1 MAPVRKVLYGAEWF
15 HSSLTA
21 VSMVTITEFLILIGG
36 VVAGG
41 LAVWL
46 LLRPRIK
53 HEYDRARSESETER
67 ATLVERLQGKHD
79 QTRKLEADLDELNSK
94 IDEFQNDN
102 ASLLARIS
110 SLETQ
115 LEAERKAATEKLGL
129 LEDAQGKLSDA
140 FKALSADALNTNS
153 QNFLR
158 LARETLGHFQ
168 EAAKGDLDTRQKA
181 IGELV
186 QPLKESLDKVDTKIR
201 ELESTRASAYSSLS
215 EQVKSLATTQTQLQG
230 ETANLVKALRSP
242 TVRGR
247 WGEIQLKRVVE
258 IAGMENYCDFD
269 EQPSLAGEDGRLRPD
284 MIIRLPLDRN
294 IVVDS
299 KAPLQAYLEALEA
312 PDDETR
318 VGKLKDHAR
327 QIRTHLMK
335 LGGKAYWE
343 QLPSTP
349 EFVFMFLPGETF
361 FTAALEQD
369 PGLIEFGVEQ
379 RVIVATPTTLI
390 ALLKAVSYGWR
401 QERMTEN
408 AEDISKLGRQLYER
422 LKTLAE
428 HFSDVRKGL
437 DKAVDAYN
445 KAVGSF
451 EGRVLVSARRFKDLG
466 ATTSEEIE
474 PLEIVDRTTRLLDI
488 GETAFIPGLLS
499 DEDSDE
505 EEKELKLEI

>member
-1 MAPVRKVLYGAEWF
+1 
-15 HSSLTA
+15 
-21 VSMVTITEFLILIGG
+21 
-36 VVAGG
+36 
-41 LAVWL
+41 L
-46 LLRPRIK
+46 LLRPRIR
-53 HEYDRARSESETER
+53 HEYDRARSEFETER

-79 QTRKLEADLDELNSK
+79 QTLRLDADLGELNSK
-94 IDEFQNDN
+94 LADSQNEN
-102 ASLLARIS
+102 AGMLARIS

-115 LEAERKAATEKLGL
+115 LAAERKAAIEKLGL

-168 EAAKGDLDTRQKA
+168 ETAKGDLDTRQKA

-201 ELESTRASAYSSLS
+201 ELESTRASAYSSLT
-215 EQVKSLATTQTQLQG
+215 EQVKSLATTQTQLQS

-258 IAGMENYCDFD
+258 IAGMVEYCDFD
-269 EQPSLAGEDGRLRPD
+269 EQPSVVGEDGRLRPD
-284 MIIRLPLDRN
+284 MIIRLPRDRR

-312 PDDETR
+312 VDDATR
-318 VGKLKDHAR
+318 TAKLKDHAR
-327 QIRTHLMK
+327 QIRTHLTK

-343 QLPSTP
+343 QLTSTP
-349 EFVFMFLPGETF
+349 EFVFMFLPGEAF
-361 FTAALEQD
+361 FSAALEQD

-379 RVIVATPTTLI
+379 RVIVATPITLI

-401 QERMTEN
+401 QEQMAEN
-408 AEDISKLGRQLYER
+408 AQAISNLGRQLFER
-422 LKTLAE
+422 LRTLAE

-437 DKAVDAYN
+437 DRAVDSYN

-451 EGRVLVSARRFKDLG
+451 EGRVLVTARRFKELG
-466 ATTSEEIE
+466 ATTGEDIE
-474 PLEIVDRTTRLLDI
+474 PLEIVDRQARLLDI
-488 GETAFIPGLLS
+488 GETALIPGLL
-499 DEDSDE
+499 DEEDSE
-505 EEKELKLEI
+505 EEETALKIEK

>member
-1 MAPVRKVLYGAEWF
+1 LLTHNLQLVIASVGGGA
-15 HSSLTA
+15 LG
-21 VSMVTITEFLILIGG
+21 ILI
-36 VVAGG
+36 
-41 LAVWL
+41 VWL

-53 HEYDRARSESETER
+53 REYDRARSEFETER

-79 QTRKLEADLDELNSK
+79 QTLKLEAETGEVNSRVL
-94 IDEFQNDN
+94 EFQNDN
-102 ASLLARIS
+102 ARLLARIS

-115 LEAERKAATEKLGL
+115 LEAERKAAIEKLGL

-168 EAAKGDLDTRQKA
+168 ETAKGDLDTRQKA

-215 EQVKSLATTQTQLQG
+215 EQVKSLATTQTQLQS

-258 IAGMENYCDFD
+258 IAGMVEYCDFD
-269 EQPSLAGEDGRLRPD
+269 EQPTVAGEDGRLRPD
-284 MIIRLPLDRN
+284 MIIRLPRN
-294 IVVDS
+294 RRIVVDS

-312 PDDETR
+312 ADDATR
-318 VGKLKDHAR
+318 TAKLKDHAR
-327 QIRTHLMK
+327 QIRTHLTK

-343 QLPSTP
+343 QLTSTP
-349 EFVFMFLPGETF
+349 EFVFMFLPGEAF
-361 FTAALEQD
+361 FSAALEQD

-379 RVIVATPTTLI
+379 RVIVATPITLI

-401 QERMTEN
+401 QEQMAEN
-408 AEDISKLGRQLYER
+408 AQAISNLGRQLFER
-422 LKTLAE
+422 LRTLAE

-437 DKAVDAYN
+437 DRAVDSYN

-451 EGRVLVSARRFKDLG
+451 EGRVLVTARRFKELG
-466 ATTSEEIE
+466 ATTGEDIE
-474 PLEIVDRTTRLLDI
+474 PLEIVDRRARLLDI
-488 GETAFIPGLLS
+488 GETALIPGLL
-499 DEDSDE
+499 DE
-505 EEKELKLEI
+505 EDEEAEIALRGAALKIEK

>member
-1 MAPVRKVLYGAEWF
+1 LPLNLQLVIAIV
-15 HSSLTA
+15 
-21 VSMVTITEFLILIGG
+21 
-36 VVAGG
+36 GG
-41 LAVWL
+41 LAVGALIVWL
-46 LLRPRIK
+46 VLRPRIK
-53 HEYDRARSESETER
+53 HEYDRAKSESETER

-79 QTRKLEADLDELNSK
+79 QTRKLEVDLGELNSK
-94 IDEFQNDN
+94 LSEFQNEN
-102 ASLLARIS
+102 AGLLARIS
-110 SLETQ
+110 ALETQ
-115 LEAERKAATEKLGL
+115 LEAERNASTEKLGL

-168 EAAKGDLDTRQKA
+168 EGAKGDLDTRQKA

-186 QPLKESLDKVDTKIR
+186 QPLRESLDKVDEKIR
-201 ELESTRASAYSSLS
+201 ELESTRASAYSSLT

-269 EQPSLAGEDGRLRPD
+269 EQPSLVGEDSRLRPD

-318 VGKLKDHAR
+318 VAKLKDHAR
-327 QIRTHLMK
+327 QIRTHLTK

-401 QERMTEN
+401 QERMTAN
-408 AEDISKLGRQLYER
+408 AEDISKLGRQLYDR

-437 DKAVDAYN
+437 DRAVDSYN

-451 EGRVLVSARRFKDLG
+451 EGRVLVAARRFKELG
-466 ATTSEEIE
+466 AATGEDIE
-474 PLEIVDRTTRLLDI
+474 PLEIVDRQTRLLDV
-488 GETAFIPGLLS
+488 GETGLIPGLLEG
-499 DEDSDE
+499 EDSDE
-505 EEKELKLEI
+505 EETALKEDETALKIEK

>member
-1 MAPVRKVLYGAEWF
+1 MTASLNAVLLLLAALG
-15 HSSLTA
+15 L
-21 VSMVTITEFLILIGG
+21 
-36 VVAGG
+36 GG
-41 LAVWL
+41 LVSWL
-46 LLRPRIK
+46 VLRPRIR
-53 HEYDRARSESETER
+53 HEYDRARSETEAER
-67 ATLVERLQGKHD
+67 ATLVERLQGRHD
-79 QTRKLEADLDELNSK
+79 HARKLESDLDNLNARLE
-94 IDEFQNDN
+94 EFQNEN
-102 ASLLARIS
+102 ASLLARVS
-110 SLETQ
+110 ALETQ
-115 LEAERKAATEKLGL
+115 LEAERAAATEKLGL
-129 LEDAQGKLSDA
+129 LEDAQNKLSDA

-168 EAAKGDLDTRQKA
+168 EAAKGDLDTRHKA

-186 QPLKESLDKVDTKIR
+186 KPLKESLDKVDSKIR
-201 ELESTRASAYSSLS
+201 ELESTRASAYSALT
-215 EQVKSLATTQTQLQG
+215 EQVKFLANTQTQLQG

-269 EQPSLAGEDGRLRPD
+269 EQPSVAGEDGRLRPD

-299 KAPLQAYLEALEA
+299 KAPLQAYLDALEA
-312 PDDETR
+312 QDDETR

-335 LGGKAYWE
+335 LGAKAYWE

-408 AEDISKLGRQLYER
+408 AEDISRLGRQLYDR
-422 LKTLAE
+422 LKVLAE

-437 DKAVDAYN
+437 DKAVESYN

-451 EGRVLVSARRFKDLG
+451 EGRVLVSARRFKELG

-488 GETAFIPGLLS
+488 GETAFIPGLLED
-499 DEDSDE
+499 DESVEASENTSRKERARSE
-505 EEKELKLEI
+505 EEELQEQDVII

>member
-1 MAPVRKVLYGAEWF
+1 VELTQPIQLLLVLALGLAAGA
-15 HSSLTA
+15 
-21 VSMVTITEFLILIGG
+21 LIL
-36 VVAGG
+36 
-41 LAVWL
+41 WL

-53 HEYDRARSESETER
+53 QEYNRAKSQFETER

-79 QTRKLEADLDELNSK
+79 QTLKLEAEIGEFNSRLL
-94 IDEFQNDN
+94 EFQNDN
-102 ASLLARIS
+102 ARLLARIS

-115 LEAERKAATEKLGL
+115 LEGERKAAIEKLGL
-129 LEDAQGKLSDA
+129 LEDAQNKLSDA
-140 FKALSADALNTNS
+140 FKALSADALNNNS

-186 QPLKESLDKVDTKIR
+186 QPLRESLDKVDTKIR
-201 ELESTRASAYSSLS
+201 ELESTRASAYSSLT
-215 EQVKSLATTQTQLQG
+215 EQVRSLASSQTQLQS

-269 EQPSLAGEDGRLRPD
+269 EQPSVIGEDGRLRPD

-318 VGKLKDHAR
+318 VARLKDHAR
-327 QIRTHLMK
+327 QIRTHLTK

-369 PGLIEFGVEQ
+369 PGLIEFGVDQ

-408 AEDISKLGRQLYER
+408 AQDISKLGRQLYER
-422 LKTLAE
+422 LRTLAE

-437 DKAVDAYN
+437 DRAVDSYN

-451 EGRVLVSARRFKDLG
+451 EGRVLVTARRFKELG
-466 ATTSEEIE
+466 ATTGEDIE
-474 PLEIVDRTTRLLDI
+474 PLEIVDRRTRLLDI
-488 GETAFIPGLLS
+488 GETGFIPGLIDDSS
-499 DEDSDE
+499 DDKIEESDKSQQKETARSQGED
-505 EEKELKLEI
+505 I